1 MLRIESVSKRFRSGN
16 FGVRDLS
23 LSVGSG
29 VLGLLGPNGAGKST
43 LMQMIATVT
52 KPTAGRIHFGDVDVV
67 ANPDALRPRLG
78 YLPQDFGV
86 YDNLTAYEF
95 LSYFAALKGVRSRA
109 KVNEMLE
116 AVNLHSV
123 ASRAVGGFSGGMKQR
138 LGIAQ
143 ALINDPDIVIVDE
156 PTAGLDPEE
165 RVRFRN
171 VLSDI
176 GFGKLVIL
184 STHIVSDVESIAT
197 EIAIM
202 REGSLVA
209 LATPEELMRRATG
222 SVWELVVTSEEFDG
236 LRRTMPIS
244 SAVRKADGVHARIV
258 AAAPPV
264 PQARAAE
271 PNLEDAFLFT
281 MKNVAAAPAARA
293 VA

>member
-1 MLRIESVSKRFRSGN
+1 
-16 FGVRDLS
+16 
-23 LSVGSG
+23 
-29 VLGLLGPNGAGKST
+29 
-43 LMQMIATVT
+43 
-52 KPTAGRIHFGDVDVV
+52 
-67 ANPDALRPRLG
+67 
-78 YLPQDFGV
+78 
-86 YDNLTAYEF
+86 
-95 LSYFAALKGVRSRA
+95 VRSRA
-109 KVNEMLE
+109 KVLAMLE
-116 AVNLHSV
+116 SVNLHSV

-202 REGSLVA
+202 REGSLIA

-244 SAVRKADGVHARIV
+244 SAVRKSDGVHARIV

>member
-29 VLGLLGPNGAGKST
+29 VLGLLGPNGAGKTT

-86 YDNLTAYEF
+86 YDNLTAFEF

-109 KVNEMLE
+109 KVLEMLE

-244 SAVRKADGVHARIV
+244 SAVRKSDGVHARIV

-281 MKNVAAAPAARA
+281 MKNVAAPQAARA

>member
-1 MLRIESVSKRFRSGN
+1 
-16 FGVRDLS
+16 
-23 LSVGSG
+23 
-29 VLGLLGPNGAGKST
+29 
-43 LMQMIATVT
+43 
-52 KPTAGRIHFGDVDVV
+52 
-67 ANPDALRPRLG
+67 
-78 YLPQDFGV
+78 
-86 YDNLTAYEF
+86 
-95 LSYFAALKGVRSRA
+95 
-109 KVNEMLE
+109 
-116 AVNLHSV
+116 
-123 ASRAVGGFSGGMKQR
+123 MKQR

-143 ALINDPDIVIVDE
+143 ALVNDPDIVIVDE

-222 SVWELVVTSEEFDG
+222 SVWELVVASEEFDG

-258 AAAPPV
+258 AAEPPV

-271 PNLEDAFLFT
+271 PNLEDAFLFI
-281 MKNVAAAPAARA
+281 MKNVTAPQAARA